1 MHACLCNC
9 THLLELLVG
18 LSPTRHFPGT
28 GSSFD
33 FLASFVSTLHEKV
46 KNREIEMKPNQTYDN
61 SPELCTM
68 SYKAVAH
75 AHHYIVLFNT
85 VNLEL

>member
-1 MHACLCNC
+1 M
-9 THLLELLVG
+9 HLLELLVG
-18 LSPTRHFPGT
+18 LSPTRHSPGT

-46 KNREIEMKPNQTYDN
+46 KNREIEMKPNQTYDD

-68 SYKAVAH
+68 HVLLMLTITLS
-75 AHHYIVLFNT
+75 VLFNA
-85 VNLEL
+85 VNLE